1 MPKLLNEKGEFL
13 SAKDGEQLLKYIEKK
28 IFHFEQVD
36 RLGKVTYKNHYID
49 LHIEKVLKLKYVDL
63 EAIKKAGINVVVDA
77 VNSTGG
83 IAVPKLLEALGCKNI
98 SQIFCEPNGD
108 FPHNPEPLTE
118 HLKELID
125 KVQIEKAD
133 IGIIVDPD
141 VDRLAFV
148 CENGEVFG
156 EEYL

>member
-1 MPKLLNEKGEFL
+1 M
-13 SAKDGEQLLKYIEKK
+13 D
-28 IFHFEQVD
+28 H
-36 RLGKVTYKNHYID
+36 LGKVTYKNHYID

-63 EAIKKAGINVVVDA
+63 EAIKKAEINVVVDA

-83 IAVPKLLEALGCKNI
+83 IAIPKLLKALGCKNI

-108 FPHNPEPLTE
+108 FPHNPEPLPE
-118 HLKELID
+118 HLKDLID

-156 EEYL
+156 EEYTLVAVADHVTKSNQGNTVSNLSSTKSIK